1 VSRSVPEGTKQFTF
15 EFPIKEYKNIL
26 ITTDELHIVC
36 YCFEK
41 LKESGFLVSKD
52 IIHVKKTIQN
62 SLRLKSFLLQESAAF
77 VCWF

>member
-41 LKESGFLVSKD
+41 LKESRFLV
-52 IIHVKKTIQN
+52 
-62 SLRLKSFLLQESAAF
+62 
-77 VCWF
+77 

>member
-41 LKESGFLVSKD
+41 LKESGFLV
-52 IIHVKKTIQN
+52 
-62 SLRLKSFLLQESAAF
+62 R
-77 VCWF
+77 